1 MCRDRVILVM
11 IIHGCYLYLFI
22 ILYFKYISFYFLK
35 VFHHGHLLL
44 LDIVKH
50 DIKNSHKRKC
60 LCENYKPK
68 IHVSF
73 DETDYSWTASSQ
85 RVTEEL

>member
-1 MCRDRVILVM
+1 MCRDRGILLI

-22 ILYFKYISFYFLK
+22 SFYILK
-35 VFHHGHLLL
+35 FFHNGHLLL

-50 DIKNSHKRKC
+50 DIKNSYKRKC
-60 LCENYKPK
+60 LCKNYKPK
-68 IHVSF
+68 KRVSF
-73 DETDYSWTASSQ
+73 DETDYSWTANSQ

>member
-1 MCRDRVILVM
+1 M

-22 ILYFKYISFYFLK
+22 SFYILKIFHNSHLLLLFYYFLYME
-35 VFHHGHLLL
+35 HLLL

-50 DIKNSHKRKC
+50 DIKNSYKRKC
-60 LCENYKPK
+60 LCKNYKPK
-68 IHVSF
+68 KRVSF
-73 DETDYSWTASSQ
+73 DETDYSWTANSQ

>member
-1 MCRDRVILVM
+1 MCRDRGILVM

-22 ILYFKYISFYFLK
+22 SFHILKI
-35 VFHHGHLLL
+35 FHNGHLLL

-50 DIKNSHKRKC
+50 DIKNSYKRKC
-60 LCENYKPK
+60 LCKNYKPK
-68 IHVSF
+68 KSVSF
-73 DETDYSWTASSQ
+73 DETDYSWTANSQ